1 MLGRQP
7 AAAEMANPKDTV
19 RIPTMSSTESAQ
31 TQAPIDR
38 RVSSLWRALA
48 IFLLLVLLIGWAAS
62 ASMVEQLK
70 AQIAHA
76 QARLLEQPQVTQ
88 VAVLV
93 DDQGLPAML
102 ASFTAKDNKLQLQR
116 LNEVREGREDSMQVW
131 AVAADGQARSLGV
144 IESKYKTLQ
153 IPVPATDLQGVRE
166 LGISAENKGGVPAG
180 APPSLPWLFKGWLV
194 QKAI

>member
-1 MLGRQP
+1 MTSTDFAVSQAP
-7 AAAEMANPKDTV
+7 AA
-19 RIPTMSSTESAQ
+19 
-31 TQAPIDR
+31 R
-38 RVSSLWRALA
+38 RVSSWWRMLAVALMV
-48 IFLLLVLLIGWAAS
+48 LVLIGWAAS

-76 QARLLEQPQVTQ
+76 QAKLAEQPQITQ

-93 DDQGLPAML
+93 DGQGLPAML
-102 ASFTAKDNKLQLQR
+102 ATFTAKDNKLQLQR
-116 LNEVREGREDSMQVW
+116 LNEVKEGREDSMQVW
-131 AVAADGQARSLGV
+131 VLGADGKPRSLGI

-153 IPVPATDLQGVRE
+153 MPVLPVDLQGATE
-166 LGISAENKGGVPAG
+166 LAISAEDKGGVAAG